1 MSPTPYDIYWEPSD
15 WLFLID
21 PTTGLTIGTTQ
32 LLGFPSFIDEYGEVQ
47 VTDSTTAMAFV
58 GSTLYASFSKYGYG
72 EHTMI
77 LGTIDLSTG
86 EITEIG
92 KMTGMNMMPTGGL
105 EYVGGIMY
113 AVSAGTGLSSLY
125 TINLDT
131 GAATLVAPI
140 TLNDDQIRGATALA
154 FADGKMYTLIN
165 RAAELYS
172 VDLITGVL
180 TEEFNLGL
188 ELNSLSAEKPLPF
201 YPIDISMQMVEI
213 EFRHRPGSDKYKVK
227 GEAIVPEGSD
237 GIDPAGEDVSVTVGT
252 SSLAIPAGSFW
263 GRGPIYWFRGTID
276 DVKVKMIIRQLDT
289 DFFKFSVKA
298 DGVDLTGTSNP
309 VNIFL
314 QIGNNQGEDSIKLK
328 GKLTSGYDKECDD
341 DDDDDDEDDDKEDK
355 RRWRGWRR

>member
-1 MSPTPYDIYWEPSD
+1 MKKLNCFLFLCVLACLQVTSQAHAAILYGHGNYYNPHILYRIDTVVQSVTFFEPDPDRIGPDIEISPDNSTIYMSPTPYDIYWEPSD
-15 WLFLID
+15 WLFLND

-32 LLGFPSFIDEYGEVQ
+32 LSGFPSFIDEYGEVQ

-72 EHTMI
+72 EHTRI

-180 TEEFNLGL
+180 TEEFNL
-188 ELNSLSAEKPLPF
+188 
-201 YPIDISMQMVEI
+201 
-213 EFRHRPGSDKYKVK
+213 
-227 GEAIVPEGSD
+227 
-237 GIDPAGEDVSVTVGT
+237 
-252 SSLAIPAGSFW
+252 
-263 GRGPIYWFRGTID
+263 
-276 DVKVKMIIRQLDT
+276 
-289 DFFKFSVKA
+289 
-298 DGVDLTGTSNP
+298 
-309 VNIFL
+309 
-314 QIGNNQGEDSIKLK
+314 
-328 GKLTSGYDKECDD
+328 
-341 DDDDDDEDDDKEDK
+341 
-355 RRWRGWRR
+355 